1 MKAKQIKAAPRKAK
15 PMSSLPDW
23 LTFDRVI
30 IGGSVLATLAILI
43 IVFVSS
49 SQQGAVQNMTIEG
62 VEEFTVVSTL
72 HQVTPVDYPQSPPA
86 GGPHHP
92 TWQQCGVYSAPLV
105 DEHAVHSLE
114 HGAIWITYQ
123 PELEDSEVE
132 NLANITRQSSFRLL
146 SPYPGID
153 SPIILTGW
161 GVQLKLDSVGDPRL
175 MQFLS
180 KYEQGPNTP
189 ELGATCGGGVTQT
202 RAELQ
207 GT

>member
-1 MKAKQIKAAPRKAK
+1 MKAKQIKTAPRKTK
-15 PMSSLPDW
+15 PASRWPDW
-23 LTFDRVI
+23 LTFDRAI
-30 IGGSVLATLAILI
+30 IGGSVLATVAILI

-49 SQQGAVQNMTIEG
+49 SQRGAVQNLTIDG
-62 VEEFTVVSTL
+62 VQEFAVVSAL

-86 GGPHHP
+86 GGAHHP
-92 TWQQCGVYSAPLV
+92 TWQQCGVYSAPIV

-123 PELEDSEVE
+123 PELGSAEVE
-132 NLANITRQSSFRLL
+132 KLANITRQSGYRLL

-161 GVQLKLDSVGDPRL
+161 GVQLKLDSADNPRL
-175 MQFLS
+175 MQFIS
-180 KYEQGPNTP
+180 KYEQGPTTP